1 MRAALII
8 AILIVFG
15 FAYHLFST
23 ATEKRS
29 SRPNQV
35 SPEYVTETALPFERR
50 IAQDKVRPDAP
61 DGKGPQQPGQTRAQI
76 DNDSSERGAEP
87 SGPFEVSLGQHTVH
101 FRNHPG
107 FAMKLR
113 LGVVVQSKL
122 TRKEVLLNRRKLTR
136 MLYFLGSNR
145 RLEGARGDAGRDRL
159 ISDLSTRFS
168 NVIRSGAVDAVQI
181 EEYEVVEVPKTN
193 GD

>member
-1 MRAALII
+1 
-8 AILIVFG
+8 
-15 FAYHLFST
+15 
-23 ATEKRS
+23 
-29 SRPNQV
+29 
-35 SPEYVTETALPFERR
+35 
-50 IAQDKVRPDAP
+50 
-61 DGKGPQQPGQTRAQI
+61 
-76 DNDSSERGAEP
+76 
-87 SGPFEVSLGQHTVH
+87 
-101 FRNHPG
+101 
-107 FAMKLR
+107 MKLR

-168 NVIRSGAVDAVQI
+168 NVIRSGAIDAVQI

-193 GD
+193 DD